1 MATKSLIGGHRLH
14 TIRRV
19 CVLETAAGAPSSFTS
34 YCQPQPDM
42 NPEDTLHFGFFGEPF
57 LFANLRIDSFGSFIV
72 AALITVVICFS
83 ERWVIHRMEPTGV
96 TYPRLVALPVF

>member
-1 MATKSLIGGHRLH
+1 
-14 TIRRV
+14 
-19 CVLETAAGAPSSFTS
+19 
-34 YCQPQPDM
+34 M